1 MTGDFA
7 DWDFEELII
16 QPHPDLDDDDDD
28 DLRLE
33 PEDDDPRMDP
43 AVRSDF
49 DDPVMEEDMEEG
61 TCGYTQTADGKKLN
75 TPGGTRGMS
84 ALNRTNFMR

>member
-1 MTGDFA
+1 M
-7 DWDFEELII
+7 
-16 QPHPDLDDDDDD
+16 
-28 DLRLE
+28 
-33 PEDDDPRMDP
+33 ED
-43 AVRSDF
+43 
-49 DDPVMEEDMEEG
+49 EMEEG